1 MLEQG
6 DHSVGGVVNP
16 TGLHLRQWLCGLLL
30 VTFSDSLSPENHLIL
45 KYV

>member
-6 DHSVGGVVNP
+6 DHSVGGVVSL
-16 TGLHLRQWLCGLLL
+16 TGLHLRQWLCALLS
-30 VTFSDSLSPENHLIL
+30 VTFSESSSPENFFIL